1 MRSTPPI
8 DPIQNWFLT
17 SAVQSNGYT
26 TLHFYSNFTSCDE
39 LDLDILVCLKI
50 DCTTQYQTAH
60 IVYSWNDN
68 KPTVTTNLNG
78 IESYFS
84 NVTQ

>member
-1 MRSTPPI
+1 M
-8 DPIQNWFLT
+8 DIQPCNFIAT
-17 SAVQSNGYT
+17 S
-26 TLHFYSNFTSCDE
+26 HRDK

-68 KPTVTTNLNG
+68 KPTVTTSNS
-78 IESYFS
+78 IESYS
-84 NVTQ
+84 LTSVKNISKNVK